1 MNHLKTILLAVL
13 FVAARILGAPI
24 AHYTFNDPT
33 NRYKDVSGN
42 GYHGTE
48 DGSGTTFVSSGV
60 SGLGDAMDSSTS
72 GRMLI
77 NTPFTIGLDDFTISF
92 WAQGGTDWDYYISFG
107 GTDIGGTDNF
117 NIQKEGNVSTRFFLE
132 NKGEVSGYTSY
143 DVTGNLSGEGMTHI
157 VLSANSENEIATF
170 YVNGSLAV
178 TGAWT
183 VSASETMGYL
193 SIGGSRSVDGTTRNI
208 DAIIDDVQ
216 IYDTA
221 LSSTDASYLYDNMGI
236 VIPEPA
242 TVNMI
247 AIAIAASA
255 IGLFISRRFVD

>member
-24 AHYTFNDPT
+24 AHYTFNDPMD
-33 NRYKDVSGN
+33 RYKDVSGN

-60 SGLGDAMDSSTS
+60 SGLGDAMNTSTS

-77 NTPFTIGLDDFTISF
+77 NTPFAIGLDDFTISF

-107 GTDIGGTDNF
+107 GTDNF
-117 NIQKEGNVSTRFFLE
+117 NIQQYSFSSTGFFLE
-132 NKGEVSGYTSY
+132 NKGEVSGYNSY

-170 YVNGSLAV
+170 YVNGSLAD

-193 SIGGSRSVDGTTRNI
+193 TIGGSRSVDGTTRNI